1 MLTTAVVE
9 RRDYFKI
16 HLIFCNTIK
25 KLCFDLYMIILIK
38 CGFTFTCK
46 LNMYY
51 SKTTDSTKEK
61 NIKFMLKANGKQ
73 EC

>member
-1 MLTTAVVE
+1 M
-9 RRDYFKI
+9 I
-16 HLIFCNTIK
+16 
-25 KLCFDLYMIILIK
+25 YMIILIK
-38 CGFTFTCK
+38 CGSTFTCK

-61 NIKFMLKANGKQ
+61 NIKFMLKANGKK